1 MPRTSAIGHTMGV
14 KAVVTVSR
22 RAYAQV
28 ARQLPRAPAWFIKPL
43 ADNPAR
49 AMSGSRIARTAV
61 PIRPPASAPVAAGR
75 KAYATAAHARSR
87 REVTR
92 GREAK

>member
-1 MPRTSAIGHTMGV
+1 MGHTIGV
-14 KAVVTVSR
+14 KAVVNVSS

-28 ARQLPRAPAWFIKPL
+28 ARQLPRAPEEFVSPL
-43 ADNPAR
+43 AAMPAR

-61 PIRPPASAPVAAGR
+61 PMRPPASAPVAAGR
-75 KAYATAAHARSR
+75 KAYATDAQARSR
-87 REVTR
+87 RDSTS